1 MRARTCHA
9 TRAKIKLGRGNSTSR
24 CTSFHLAAEETTG
37 IFIPL
42 VLEKDSSWTS
52 ASNNATSEETIAT
65 MPPPLRPPS
74 LAGLRTT
81 VRIQPTLPLRP
92 RQRPFS
98 STQAS
103 RFGRQ
108 KPHRKETFASRL
120 GKAWRKT
127 PIKWKPIP
135 IGLGIAFLGVFQFYR
150 IQERERRKQE
160 EEWLR
165 ENEDENG
172 NGNGSEGRIKKRKRI
187 RPSGPWTVQIMSTLP
202 LKFLSRLWGKFNELE
217 IPYYL
222 RIPGFKLYGYIFGV
236 NFDEIS
242 EPDLHNF
249 RNLAEF
255 FYRTLKPGVRPLD
268 SHPNALLSPA
278 DGKVIQFGY
287 IEHGEV
293 EQVKGVTYSVDA
305 LLGAEPLASTSGLSN
320 GQQSNL
326 VGSTDSPKPSTS
338 RHREGGEDSTGD
350 AETIR
355 ADEEFARVNG
365 ISYTL
370 PNLFS
375 GDTSRKK
382 KKSWLRRE
390 SGKSKDPSSPDA
402 PSDQSTRS
410 ARGSEAE
417 VSADLSTGPRAPR
430 PWYYPP
436 SDQADVPMGLYYCV
450 VYLAPGDY
458 HRFHSPVSWVVESRR
473 HFAGELYSVSPYLQ
487 RTLPGLFTLNERVVL
502 LGRWKYGFF
511 SYTPVG
517 ATNVGSIVINFD
529 RELRTNSLLTDTL
542 ADRAAAAAQE
552 KGEPYSGYAEATYT
566 ASSPVLGGHALK
578 KGEEMGGFQLGST
591 IVMVFEA
598 PKGIRPSFDEGWMM
612 DGKQGMRK
620 GGWNFVIEKGQVSNI
635 FRPLC
640 HA

>member
-1 MRARTCHA
+1 
-9 TRAKIKLGRGNSTSR
+9 
-24 CTSFHLAAEETTG
+24 
-37 IFIPL
+37 
-42 VLEKDSSWTS
+42 
-52 ASNNATSEETIAT
+52 
-65 MPPPLRPPS
+65 MPPLLRPPS
-74 LAGLRTT
+74 VSTFRSTIHT
-81 VRIQPTLPLRP
+81 SHTIPIRP
-92 RQRPFS
+92 RYRPFS
-98 STQAS
+98 STRLLQ
-103 RFGRQ
+103 FGRHH
-108 KPHRKETFASRL
+108 PHRKESFAARL
-120 GKAWRKT
+120 GRAWRRT

-165 ENEDENG
+165 EHDDEDDNGNGNG

-187 RPSGPWTVQIMSTLP
+187 RPSGPWSVQIMSTLP

-222 RIPGFKLYGYIFGV
+222 RVPGFKLYGVIFGV
-236 NFDEIS
+236 NFEEID
-242 EPDLHNF
+242 EPDLHKF

-268 SHPNALLSPA
+268 SRPNALLSPA

-305 LLGAEPLASTSGLSN
+305 LLGAEPLASTSGLSSS
-320 GQQSNL
+320 QQSNI
-326 VGSTDSPKPSTS
+326 VGSMDAPEPSNF
-338 RHREGGEDSTGD
+338 RHREGGPDSTGD
-350 AETIR
+350 AEIIK

-375 GDTSRKK
+375 GDTTRKK
-382 KKSWLRRE
+382 RSWLHRE
-390 SGKSKDPSSPDA
+390 GGSTPPTHPDA
-402 PSDQSTRS
+402 PSDQSTKS

-542 ADRAAAAAQE
+542 ADRAAASAQE
-552 KGEPYSGYAEATYT
+552 KGESYSGYAEATYT

-598 PKGIRPSFDEGWMM
+598 PKGIRPSFDEGWMV
-612 DGKQGMRK
+612 DGKSGTRK
-620 GGWNFVIEKGQVSNI
+620 GGWNFCIERGQKVKVGEKLGWVDENG
-635 FRPLC
+635 PD
-640 HA
+640 AKM